1 MTEDFLTMG
10 LREDRYLKAIELLE
24 QFDEEIEATIRDVGQ
39 RMVECQSD
47 LFVAGV
53 EGDVRVERK
62 PSSSKSWAR
71 VNYEMDRGRT
81 PDGQRQRL
89 NVHLYW
95 VPPTEYGRLDVD
107 GALRAFGYKIKG
119 ASTETDAEVVRAMGD
134 DWALDTAHNPF
145 DDNTVFYRHVSST
158 AEIEETAQTMID
170 HFGTFGDRYIV
181 E

>member
-24 QFDEEIEATIRDVGQ
+24 QFDEEIRVTIEDVGQ
-39 RMVECQSD
+39 QMVDSQPD
-47 LFVAGV
+47 LFVNDV
-53 EGDVRVERK
+53 EGDVSIKRK

-71 VNYEMDRGRT
+71 VNYEMDRNRT
-81 PDGQRQRL
+81 TDSQRQRL

-95 VPPTEYGRLDVD
+95 VPPTDYGRRDVD

-119 ASTETDAEVVRAMGD
+119 ASTQTDDAVVRKMGD
-134 DWALDTAHNPF
+134 DWTLHTAHNPF
-145 DDNTVFYRHVSST
+145 DDNIVFYRHVNST
-158 AEIEETAQTMID
+158 ADIERTAQEMIN
-170 HFGTFGDRYIV
+170 HFETFGGHYVV

>member
-24 QFDEEIEATIRDVGQ
+24 QFDEEITVTIRDVGQ
-39 RMVECQSD
+39 RMVKCQSD
-47 LFVAGV
+47 LFINDV
-53 EGDVRVERK
+53 EGNVRVRRK

-71 VNYEMDRGRT
+71 VNYEMDRDRT
-81 PDGQRQRL
+81 PDGQQQRL

-95 VPPTEYGRLDVD
+95 VRPTEYERRDVD

-119 ASTETDAEVVRAMGD
+119 ASTETDAEVVRDMGD
-134 DWALDTAHNPF
+134 DWALDTAPNPF

-158 AEIEETAQTMID
+158 AEIEETAQAMID
-170 HFGTFGDRYIV
+170 HVGAFGDRYIV
-181 E
+181 K

>member
-24 QFDEEIEATIRDVGQ
+24 QFDEEIKVTLRDVGQ

-47 LFVAGV
+47 LFIEGV
-53 EGDVRVERK
+53 EGKVRVGRK
-62 PSSSKSWAR
+62 PSSSRSWAR
-71 VNYEMDRGRT
+71 MDYEMDRDRT
-81 PDGQRQRL
+81 PDGQQQRL

-95 VPPTEYGRLDVD
+95 VPPTDYGRRDVD

-134 DWALDTAHNPF
+134 DWALKTGPDPF
-145 DDNTVFYRHVSST
+145 SDNTVFYRHVSLT
-158 AEIEETAQTMID
+158 AEIEETAQAMIN
-170 HFGTFGDRYIV
+170 HFETFGDHYIV

>member
-1 MTEDFLTMG
+1 MG

-24 QFDEEIEATIRDVGQ
+24 QFDEEIEAAIRDVGQ
-39 RMVECQSD
+39 RMMKCQSD
-47 LFVAGV
+47 LFVDDV
-53 EGDVRVERK
+53 EGAARIRRK

-71 VNYEMDRGRT
+71 VNYEMDRDRT
-81 PDGQRQRL
+81 PDGRQQRL

-95 VPPTEYGRLDVD
+95 VRPTEYGRRDVD

-119 ASTETDAEVVRAMGD
+119 ASTETDAEVVRAMGE
-134 DWALDTAHNPF
+134 DWALDTARNPF

-170 HFGTFGDRYIV
+170 HFETFGDRYVV

>member
-10 LREDRYLKAIELLE
+10 LREDRYLKAMELLE
-24 QFDEEIEATIRDVGQ
+24 QFDEEIEVTVRDVGQ
-39 RMVECQSD
+39 RMVESRPD
-47 LFVAGV
+47 LFEDGV
-53 EGDVRVERK
+53 EGDVRVRRK

-71 VNYEMDRGRT
+71 VNYEMNRDRT
-81 PDGQRQRL
+81 PDGQQQRL

-95 VPPTEYGRLDVD
+95 VPPTDYGRRDVD

-134 DWALDTAHNPF
+134 DWALDTASNPF

-158 AEIEETAQTMID
+158 AEIEETTQAMID
-170 HFGTFGDRYIV
+170 HFETFGDRYIT

>member
-24 QFDEEIEATIRDVGQ
+24 QFDEEIKVTIRDVGQ
-39 RMVECQSD
+39 QMVKSQPD
-47 LFVAGV
+47 LFIEDV
-53 EGDVRVERK
+53 EGSVRLGRK

-71 VNYEMDRGRT
+71 VDYKMDPDRT
-81 PDGQRQRL
+81 PAGQQQRL

-95 VPPTEYGRLDVD
+95 VPPTDYGRRDVN
-107 GALRAFGYKIKG
+107 GALRAFGYKVKG

-134 DWALDTAHNPF
+134 DWELDTAPDPF
-145 DDNTVFYRHVSST
+145 GNNTVFYRHVSST
-158 AEIEETAQTMID
+158 TEIEETAQAMVN
-170 HFGTFGDRYIV
+170 HFERFSDRYVV

>member
-10 LREDRYLKAIELLE
+10 LRKDRYLKAIELLK
-24 QFDEEIEATIRDVGQ
+24 QFDDEIEVTIRDVGQ
-39 RMVECQSD
+39 RMVERRAD
-47 LFVAGV
+47 LFIDGV
-53 EGDVRVERK
+53 EGDVRVRRK

-71 VNYEMDRGRT
+71 VQYEMDRDRT

-95 VPPTEYGRLDVD
+95 IPPTEYERRDVD

-119 ASTETDAEVVRAMGD
+119 ASPVTDAEVARAMGD
-134 DWALDTAHNPF
+134 DWALDTAPNPF

-158 AEIEETAQTMID
+158 TEIEDTAQTMID
-170 HFGTFGDRYIV
+170 HFETFGDRYIV

>member
-24 QFDEEIEATIRDVGQ
+24 QFDEEIEVVIRDIGQ
-39 RMVECQSD
+39 QMVDCQSD
-47 LFVAGV
+47 LFVDEVDGA
-53 EGDVRVERK
+53 VRIRRK

-71 VNYEMDRGRT
+71 VDYKMDPDLT
-81 PDGQRQRL
+81 PDDRQQRL

-95 VPPTEYGRLDVD
+95 LRPSEYGRRDID

-119 ASTETDAEVVRAMGD
+119 ASPETDAEVVRAMGD
-134 DWALDTAHNPF
+134 DWALDTAPDPF
-145 DDNTVFYRHVSST
+145 GDNTLFYRHVSST
-158 AEIEETAQTMID
+158 ADIEETAQAMID
-170 HFGTFGDRYIV
+170 HFNRFGNRYIV

>member
-24 QFDEEIEATIRDVGQ
+24 QFDKEIEATIRDVGQ
-39 RMVECQSD
+39 RMVECQID
-47 LFVAGV
+47 LFIDDV
-53 EGDVRVERK
+53 EGDPRVRRK

-71 VNYEMDRGRT
+71 VNYEMDRDRT

-95 VPPTEYGRLDVD
+95 VPPTDYGRRDVD

-134 DWALDTAHNPF
+134 DSTLDTASNPF

-158 AEIEETAQTMID
+158 EEIEETAQAMIN
-170 HFGTFGDRYIV
+170 HFKKFGNRYV
-181 E
+181 VK

>member
-24 QFDEEIEATIRDVGQ
+24 QFDNEIEVTLRDVGN
-39 RMVECQSD
+39 RMVERRPE
-47 LFVAGV
+47 LFVADV
-53 EGDVRVERK
+53 EGAENIGRSK
-62 PSSSKSWAR
+62 SSSKNWAR
-71 VNYEMDRGRT
+71 VDFEMDSDLT

-95 VPPTEYGRLDVD
+95 ASPTEYGRNDVD

-119 ASTETDAEVVRAMGD
+119 GSTDADAEVVREMGD
-134 DWALDTAHNPF
+134 DYGLDTGPGLF
-145 DDNTVFYRHVSST
+145 GSNTIFYRHVSST
-158 AEIEETAQTMID
+158 EEIEETAQAMIEHFETFAD
-170 HFGTFGDRYIV
+170 HYVV